1 MSSKSAEKN
10 VRGRESNR
18 VRWSMNPNEREWTE
32 VVKEET
38 AFGTYN
44 LLTGGD
50 DRTAHKSRASSEHI

>member
-1 MSSKSAEKN
+1 
-10 VRGRESNR
+10 